1 MIEMAMRWR
10 HDSCRTGARTNDVP
24 SMPRDR
30 TGTWQRRATLAGLLL
45 AATPVWYG
53 SNISVARAADA
64 GTTPAQ
70 TVTADRADALARPV
84 DGQALEE
91 ITRRTA
97 DLDRREHDLDL
108 RETQVAAAEA
118 LARQDITELTTLR
131 ASVEKLISQ
140 QTNAAEGDM
149 SLLVS
154 LYSNMKPAQAAA
166 VLGKMDP
173 DKAAAILKRLDPHL
187 AGPILAGMD
196 PAAAVKLTEDVQQ
209 RHAAFLP

>member
-1 MIEMAMRWR
+1 MIEMAMRRR
-10 HDSCRTGARTNDVP
+10 HHSRRTGASTGDVP
-24 SMPRDR
+24 AMPRDR
-30 TGTWQRRATLAGLLL
+30 SGSWKHRTTLAGMLL
-45 AATPVWYG
+45 AATAVWCG
-53 SNISVARAADA
+53 SNAGVARAADTA
-64 GTTPAQ
+64 TTPAQ
-70 TVTADRADALARPV
+70 TTAADRSDALARPV

-97 DLDRREHDLDL
+97 DLDRRQHDLDL
-108 RETQVAAAEA
+108 REAQVAAADA

-140 QTNAAEGDM
+140 QTKAAEGDM

-196 PAAAVKLTEDVQQ
+196 PTAAVKLTEDVQQ

>member
-1 MIEMAMRWR
+1 MIEMPTRWR
-10 HDSCRTGARTNDVP
+10 HDSCRAGARTNDVP
-24 SMPRDR
+24 SMTRDR
-30 TGTWQRRATLAGLLL
+30 TGTWQRRATLAGLFL
-45 AATPVWYG
+45 AATAVWCAANV
-53 SNISVARAADA
+53 SAARADDT

-70 TVTADRADALARPV
+70 TVTADHADAIARPV

-166 VLGKMDP
+166 VLGKMEP

>member
-10 HDSCRTGARTNDVP
+10 HDSCRAGARTNDVP
-24 SMPRDR
+24 SMTRDR
-30 TGTWQRRATLAGLLL
+30 TGTWQRRTTLGCLLL
-45 AATPVWYG
+45 AATAVWCG
-53 SNISVARAADA
+53 SNVSAARAADT

-70 TVTADRADALARPV
+70 AVTADRADALARPV

-97 DLDRREHDLDL
+97 DLDRREHALDL
-108 RETQVAAAEA
+108 RETQVAAAEV
-118 LARQDITELTTLR
+118 LARQEITELTTLQ

-140 QTNAAEGDM
+140 QTKAAEGDM

-173 DKAAAILKRLDPHL
+173 DKAASILKRLDPHL

-196 PAAAVKLTEDVQQ
+196 PATAVKLTEDVQQ